1 MKTAGRSLWYLGTN
15 WIFYFEWKC
24 FKLRVI
30 HTHTKNLSNSE
41 GKQQA
46 EINQRIQYKCCTYFG
61 QAFCS
66 CTPRL
71 GVCFPDTWNKLTEMT
86 EWIWSQVFWICFI
99 AGVSAQ
105 LTSTRLRRN
114 TSVGTP
120 FWMAPEVGKRSYL
133 GCLHSLPSTLCCHF
147 HVAGEKMYFLP
158 PPMAVFLLY
167 IKVPVEKNECT
178 IRIYKI
184 YF

>member
-1 MKTAGRSLWYLGTN
+1 MKIAERRLWYLGAN
-15 WIFYFEWKC
+15 WMFEFEWKC

-30 HTHTKNLSNSE
+30 HKIPLSNPE
-41 GKQQA
+41 LKQQA

-71 GVCFPDTWNKLTEMT
+71 GVCFPGTWNKLAEMT
-86 EWIWSQVFWICFI
+86 EWIWSQVFSISSI

-120 FWMAPEVGKRSYL
+120 FWMAPEVGKCSYL
-133 GCLHSLPSTLCCHF
+133 GCLHSLQCTLCCHF
-147 HVAGEKMYFLP
+147 HIKGEKGMFSSLPHGCVSTLHLGPCKVKWMY
-158 PPMAVFLLY
+158 Y
-167 IKVPVEKNECT
+167 
-178 IRIYKI
+178 
-184 YF
+184 

>member
-15 WIFYFEWKC
+15 LIFYFEWTC

-30 HTHTKNLSNSE
+30 HTHTQISAILEENS
-41 GKQQA
+41 KLKL
-46 EINQRIQYKCCTYFG
+46 IKQRIQYKCCTYVG
-61 QAFCS
+61 QAFCI

-71 GVCFPDTWNKLTEMT
+71 WVCFPDAWNILTEMT
-86 EWIWSQVFWICFI
+86 EWIWSQVFWISFI

-120 FWMAPEVGKRSYL
+120 FWMAPEVGKHSCL
-133 GCLHSLPSTLCCHF
+133 GCLHSLQSTLCCHF
-147 HVAGEKMYFLP
+147 HIAGEKMYFLP
-158 PPMAVFLLY
+158 CRMAVFLLY
-167 IKVPVEKNECT
+167 I
-178 IRIYKI
+178 
-184 YF
+184 